1 MNGDGN
7 GVGGENGDG
16 ERDGAG
22 TRTGAGASEETQDVN
37 EQWMGAGTGGGTET
51 GALTEMRTGT
61 SIGTGPGR
69 KDDGIGEVGGE
80 ANKRKKPHKSSC
92 RRDVG
97 NRGNL
102 SGK

>member
-1 MNGDGN
+1 M
-7 GVGGENGDG
+7 
-16 ERDGAG
+16 
-22 TRTGAGASEETQDVN
+22 N
-37 EQWMGAGTGGGTET
+37 EQRMGAGTGGGTET

-61 SIGTGPGR
+61 RIGTGTGR

-80 ANKRKKPHKSSC
+80 VDKRKKPHKRSC

-102 SGK
+102 SEK